1 MTEPA
6 PTPRHR
12 SLSLYGDGYE
22 GIYRWLWRLAAG
34 CVALL
39 VLGCVGYSLMILLQ
53 TLLSSGI

>member
-1 MTEPA
+1 MTEPV

-12 SLSLYGDGYE
+12 SLSLYGGDYG

-34 CVALL
+34 SVTLL